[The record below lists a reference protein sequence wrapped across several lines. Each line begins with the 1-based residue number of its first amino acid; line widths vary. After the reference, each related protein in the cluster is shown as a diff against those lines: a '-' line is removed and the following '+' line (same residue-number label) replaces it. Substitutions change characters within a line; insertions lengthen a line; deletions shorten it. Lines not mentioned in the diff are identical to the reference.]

1 MAPGCKVIPGSH
13 CPFLRAGSLQG
24 RNSRYG
30 VLQVAAGKESYEHS
44 RRKNILRTGYRNS
57 DDGHKVSQN
66 TGRPGECS
74 DL

>member
-1 MAPGCKVIPGSH
+1 MAPGCKVIPGSR
-13 CPFLRAGSLQG
+13 CPFCVQG
-24 RNSRYG
+24 VCKG
-30 VLQVAAGKESYEHS
+30 GILGTVLQVAAGKESYEHS

-57 DDGHKVSQN
+57 DDGHKVSEN